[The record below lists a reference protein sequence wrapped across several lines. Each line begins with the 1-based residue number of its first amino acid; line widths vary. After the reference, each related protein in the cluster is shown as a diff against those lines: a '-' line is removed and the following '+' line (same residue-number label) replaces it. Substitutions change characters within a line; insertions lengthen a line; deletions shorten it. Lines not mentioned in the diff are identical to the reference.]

1 MFAGINVLLVI
12 FVYFFIPETRNVM
25 LEEMD
30 AKFGGT
36 NHVEK
41 GGDIMG
47 VEDAHHADAAHRVG
61 SIDKQPETEHIQEVR
76 H

>member
-1 MFAGINVLLVI
+1 MFAGINVLLAI
-12 FVYFFIPETRNVM
+12 FVYFFIPETKNVM

-30 AKFGGT
+30 ARFGGT

-47 VEDAHHADAAHRVG
+47 VEDAHHADAAHRG
-61 SIDKQPETEHIQEVR
+61 SIEKQMETAHVQEVR
-76 H
+76 N